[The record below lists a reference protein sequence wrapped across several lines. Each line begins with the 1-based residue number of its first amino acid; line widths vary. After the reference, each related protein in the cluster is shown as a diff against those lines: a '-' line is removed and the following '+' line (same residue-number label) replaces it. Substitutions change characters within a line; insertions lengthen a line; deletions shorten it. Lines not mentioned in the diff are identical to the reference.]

1 MKEIVMHKPVT
12 PITVAEFIADRLA
25 DIDLSFR
32 VVVVVCGF
40 ETPNV
45 ITMFKKGQMKVPLDR
60 VGSLAKALDA
70 DPAHLLRL
78 SLQEYLPQ
86 TWNAIEEILHSTV
99 LTKNELELVRKFRQV
114 TGDSV
119 AQAMGVDRDAVLSI
133 ILA

>member
-1 MKEIVMHKPVT
+1 MHKPLT

-25 DIDLSFR
+25 EIDKTQR
-32 VVVVVCGF
+32 EIAEACGF

-60 VGSLAKALDA
+60 VGSLAKALDV

-78 SLQEYLPQ
+78 SLQEYLPE

-99 LTKNELELVRKFRQV
+99 LTKNELELVRKYRQV
-114 TGDSV
+114 TGDSD
-119 AQAMGVDRDAVLSI
+119 AQAMIVDRDAVLAI
-133 ILA
+133 VLA